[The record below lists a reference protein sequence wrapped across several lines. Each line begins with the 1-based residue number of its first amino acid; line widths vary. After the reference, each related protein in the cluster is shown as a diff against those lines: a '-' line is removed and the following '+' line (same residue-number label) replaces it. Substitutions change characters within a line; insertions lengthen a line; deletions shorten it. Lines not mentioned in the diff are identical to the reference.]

1 MQGWTDFAVAAAGAT
16 AALAG
21 LVIVGIS
28 VNIKE
33 ILASPALVI
42 RGAVTIAGLVV
53 ALIATLALLVPQ
65 GATAVG
71 VELLVVTAFGVAI
84 ESRAL
89 LAELRQRP
97 RRSRW
102 EMVSHVALA
111 ALWIVPFLVAG
122 ILLCVQQPGGVYAL
136 AFGVGAAIVAAIVN
150 TWVLLVEVLR

>member
-1 MQGWTDFAVAAAGAT
+1 MDGWSEFAVAAAGAT

-33 ILASPALVI
+33 ILASPALVV

-53 ALIATLALLVPQ
+53 SLIATLALLVPQ
-65 GATAVG
+65 SATAAG
-71 VELLVVTAFGVAI
+71 VELLVVTAFALLI

-111 ALWIVPFLVAG
+111 ALWIVPFLLAG

-136 AFGVGAAIVAAIVN
+136 ALGVATAIVAAIIN
-150 TWVLLVEVLR
+150 TWVLLIEVLR